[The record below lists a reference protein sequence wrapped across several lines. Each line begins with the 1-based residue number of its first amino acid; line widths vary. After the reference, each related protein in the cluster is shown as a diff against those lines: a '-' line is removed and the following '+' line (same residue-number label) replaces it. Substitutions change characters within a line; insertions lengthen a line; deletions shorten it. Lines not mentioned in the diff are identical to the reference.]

1 MKHMGFI
8 ISISALKIGNN
19 IYIYLYIY
27 IYIYLWKICGELSLR
42 RILGPNFFIYIRNRY
57 DDVVMITPIHRLPRL
72 RIGERPLDIMVSCE

>member
-19 IYIYLYIY
+19 IY

-72 RIGERPLDIMVSCE
+72 RIGERPLNIMVSCE